1 MEFIRANAD
10 EVRRCAALKGEPAP
24 VDEIL
29 ELDRRWREATTQA
42 ESTRRSSS
50 VGCLLLAGGISLAC
64 SRSAT
69 WSHSSTRSSAAESV
83 SICSRS
89 RPAFRLVELW
99 HSKQ

>member
-42 ESTRRSSS
+42 ESTRAEQNALGHPLADELRALRPS
-50 VGCLLLAGGISLAC
+50 VGFADC
-64 SRSAT
+64 
-69 WSHSSTRSSAAESV
+69 
-83 SICSRS
+83 
-89 RPAFRLVELW
+89 FRQNQL
-99 HSKQ
+99 SFG